1 MPAGSPIG
9 TGRGNPAKSGQMPH
23 PRRASRS
30 SGKAFTRMNGTYDFA
45 LVFASYCVAVF
56 ASYAALDLGARI
68 ADFQGSHERSW
79 LFAGAMAMGTG
90 IWSMHFVGMKSFQLP
105 VALSFDLGL
114 TVLSWIAAVGVSL
127 LALFIVS
134 RSTLTLRSLGSG
146 AVAMGV
152 GICIMH
158 YTGMWAMRMT
168 PGISYDPLLFAAS
181 VLIAVAASAAAL
193 FIGFSLRRLPQR
205 YVIPARIA
213 AALVMGAAICGMH
226 YTGMAAARFAA
237 GATCAAGN
245 LLGGNWMGLPVALI
259 TVGLLIALLLL
270 ALMDARAVTER
281 RRLEQNR
288 KEAERV
294 RRLAYYDSVTGLPN
308 RSQLNERLLR
318 QLINVN
324 GKVPPPF
331 SVVYGELRGYRGL
344 VDKHGQDRVNQVL
357 KALAAQL
364 ERPLREGDTLAR
376 LAHDGFVFLL
386 RQQPDRGLDAAEQQ
400 VIAAFGAPV
409 VSEQQSFKLTWG
421 IGSSRYPEHGNSTQ
435 SLIRAAMKLQREV
448 GGEAPA
454 IRPQSVSLAAASA
467 VAGIGP

>member
-1 MPAGSPIG
+1 
-9 TGRGNPAKSGQMPH
+9 
-23 PRRASRS
+23 
-30 SGKAFTRMNGTYDFA
+30 MNGTYDPA

-56 ASYAALDLGARI
+56 AAYAALDLGARI
-68 ADFQGSHERSW
+68 ADFEGTHERSW
-79 LFAGAMAMGTG
+79 LLAGAMAMGTG

-105 VALSFDLGL
+105 VALSFDLSL

-127 LALFIVS
+127 LALYVVS
-134 RSTLTLRSLGSG
+134 RSTLTLQSLATG
-146 AVAMGV
+146 ALAMGV
-152 GICIMH
+152 GICTMH

-168 PGISYDPLLFAAS
+168 PGISYDPLLLGAS
-181 VLIAVAASAAAL
+181 ALIAVAASAAAL

-205 YVIPARIA
+205 HIIPARIA

-237 GATCAAGN
+237 GATCAASN
-245 LLGGNWMGLPVALI
+245 LLAGNWMGLPVALI

-270 ALMDARAVTER
+270 SLMDARAVTER
-281 RRLEQNR
+281 RRLEHNR

-294 RRLAYYDSVTGLPN
+294 RRLAYFDGVTGLPN

-324 GKVPPPF
+324 GRTPPPF

-376 LAHDGFVFLL
+376 LSHDGFIFLL
-386 RQQPDRGLDAAEQQ
+386 RQQPDRSLETAEQHA
-400 VIAAFGAPV
+400 IAAFSAPV
-409 VSEQQSFKLTWG
+409 LCDQQSFKLAWG
-421 IGSSRYPEHGNSTQ
+421 VGSSRYPDQGNSTQ

-448 GGEAPA
+448 GGDIPA
-454 IRPQSVSLAAASA
+454 IRPQSVSLAPAQAA
-467 VAGIGP
+467 AGIGP

>member
-1 MPAGSPIG
+1 
-9 TGRGNPAKSGQMPH
+9 
-23 PRRASRS
+23 
-30 SGKAFTRMNGTYDFA
+30 MNGTYDFA

-79 LFAGAMAMGTG
+79 LFAGAVAMGTG

-105 VALSFDLGL
+105 VAQTFDLAL
-114 TVLSWIAAVGVSL
+114 TVLSWVAGVGVSL

-134 RSTLTLRSLGSG
+134 RPTLTLRTLGAG
-146 AVAMGV
+146 AVAMGM
-152 GICIMH
+152 GICVMH

-205 YVIPARIA
+205 HIVAARIA

-245 LLGGNWMGLPVALI
+245 VLAGNWMGLPVALI

-270 ALMDARAVTER
+270 ALMDARAIAER
-281 RRLEQNR
+281 RRLEQKH

-294 RRLAYYDSVTGLPN
+294 RRLAYFDSVTGLPN

-318 QLINVN
+318 QLINLN
-324 GKVPPPF
+324 GKIPPSF
-331 SVVYGELRGYRGL
+331 SVVYGELRGYRAL
-344 VDKHGQDRVNQVL
+344 VDKHGQDRVNQMLQAV
-357 KALAAQL
+357 AAQL
-364 ERPLREGDTLAR
+364 GHTLLEGDTLAR
-376 LAHDGFVFLL
+376 MAHDGFVFLL
-386 RQQPDRGLDAAEQQ
+386 RQQPERSLDAAEQQ
-400 VIAAFGAPV
+400 AIAAFATPV
-409 VSEQQSFKLTWG
+409 LSEHQTFRLNWG

-454 IRPQSVSLAAASA
+454 IRPLPLSLAAAQA
-467 VAGIGP
+467 TAGIGP